1 MKSIDDDKIAIFK
14 SRVGFI
20 IPFYIAKQF
29 LPVGKMSL
37 EVGIQDLRTRN
48 QNNETQPSTQEEYGG
63 ESLPSAPP
71 NYEEAMNDDRMWL
84 LKDVG
89 ILANPNSQ

>member
-29 LPVGKMSL
+29 LPEGKMFL
-37 EVGIQDLRTRN
+37 EVGIQDLRTMN
-48 QNNETQPSTQEEYGG
+48 QNNET
-63 ESLPSAPP
+63 LPSAPP
-71 NYEEAMNDDRMWL
+71 NYEEAMSDDKMWL
-84 LKDVG
+84 L
-89 ILANPNSQ
+89 ANPKSQ

>member
-1 MKSIDDDKIAIFK
+1 MRSIDDDKIAIFK

-29 LPVGKMSL
+29 LPEGKMSL
-37 EVGIQDLRTRN
+37 EVGIQDLRTMN

-84 LKDVG
+84 LKDLG